1 MDNPLT
7 PNKKDP
13 ETMKH
18 VMKPLAAIA
27 LACLLPALGHA
38 ESVELQLNTGN
49 TAWVLTATA
58 LVLMMTIPGL
68 ALFYGGLTRKT
79 NLLNTLAMC
88 FGTTMIVTFTWIIA
102 GYSLSFFGGEGEL
115 VPGLVGGLDRVLLK
129 GMTLTSA
136 YTLANSI
143 PEAVFM
149 MYQMTFAI
157 ITPALIVGAV
167 VERVKFSTMLVFVGL
182 WSLLV
187 YAPIA
192 HMVWGGGK
200 LGVAGVLDYA
210 GGNVVHI
217 NAGVAALV
225 LCLMLGKRKGWSM
238 TAKGFEPNNLALS
251 IVGAS
256 LLWVGW
262 FGFNAGSALAADGRA
277 GLAMSATHLAT
288 ASAAIFWMLC
298 EWGIKGKPSTFG
310 MITGAV
316 AGLVA
321 ITPAAGFVDG
331 AGALVIGMI
340 GGIVAFFGCNALK
353 ARFGYDDSLDVVGVH
368 GLAGLVGTVLTGV
381 FAVSAIGG
389 TSGLLEGNPGQV
401 LVQLK
406 GVAVVILWSAV
417 GTYVIAKALDLTMG
431 LRVSAADEKAGLD
444 LAAHGESVE

>member
-1 MDNPLT
+1 
-7 PNKKDP
+7 
-13 ETMKH
+13 MKQL
-18 VMKPLAAIA
+18 MKPLAAMLGTIA
-27 LACLLPALGHA
+27 LATLVPALASAQGT
-38 ESVELQLNTGN
+38 ELVLNTGN

-68 ALFYGGLTRKT
+68 ALFYGGLARKT
-79 NLLNTLAMC
+79 NVLNTLGMC
-88 FGTTMIVTFTWIIA
+88 FATTMVVTFIWIIA
-102 GYSLSFFGGEGEL
+102 GYSLSFYGGAEGL
-115 VPGLVGGLDRVLLK
+115 VPGFVGSLDRVLLK

-136 YTLANSI
+136 HSLANSI

-157 ITPALIVGAV
+157 ITPALIIGAV

-210 GGNVVHI
+210 GGNVVHV

-238 TAKGFEPNNLALS
+238 GAKGFEPNSLVLS
-251 IVGAS
+251 IIGAS

-321 ITPAAGFVDG
+321 ITPAAGFVD
-331 AGALVIGMI
+331 ASGALVIGMI

-353 ARFGYDDSLDVVGVH
+353 AKLGYDDSLDVVGVH

-381 FAVSAIGG
+381 FATKAIGG
-389 TSGLLEGNPGQV
+389 TSGLLEGNTAQV

-406 GVAVVILWSAV
+406 GVAIVILWSAA
-417 GTYVIAKALDLTMG
+417 GTYLIGKALDITMG
-431 LRVSAADEKAGLD
+431 LRVTPADEKLGLD
-444 LAAHGESVE
+444 LAAHGESEA